1 MPRKIAMFRLDADK
15 PARFCDGVSR
25 RDFLHAGSLGFL
37 GLTMPHFFRLKAQGA
52 VQGGKDVNCIHLML
66 VGGPSQLDTWDM
78 KPDAPASI
86 RGPFKPIKTN
96 VSGVEISE
104 IFPRMATHADKF
116 ALLRSAYHTAAAVH
130 DTGCQMMQTGRLFQ
144 GGLESPNYGSV
155 LRFEKGAKG
164 DMPPNVLL
172 PYTIGQL
179 GGNLPHGDT
188 AGFLGKGYDPF
199 VLNADPADP
208 NFKVPD
214 LLPPDYI
221 SAVRVDRRRS
231 WRQMIDQSVT
241 YFEESNQDSKLMD
254 GTFNQAYT
262 LMTST
267 KAREAFDL
275 TQEPED
281 VRKRYGMNRFGQGCL
296 LARRLVERGV
306 RFVTLNMFET
316 VFNEITW
323 DIHGSAPFSPIS
335 CYNELVGPMFDNG
348 YSSLLE
354 DLSKTGLLDTTM
366 VLATGEFGRTPR
378 INPAG
383 GRDHWPQ
390 CWTVV
395 MAGGGIKGGQVVGSS
410 DAIGAAPKDQPVMP
424 ANIAATIYKCLGVP
438 IDTILKTPQGR
449 EVRVVDHG
457 FEPINDLLI

>member
-1 MPRKIAMFRLDADK
+1 MFRLDADK
-15 PARFCDGVSR
+15 PAHFCDGVSR

-37 GLTMPHFFRLKAQGA
+37 GLTMPHFFRLKAMGA
-52 VQGGKDVNCIHLML
+52 VQPSKDVNCIHLML

-96 VSGVEISE
+96 VSGIEISE

-188 AGFLGKGYDPF
+188 AGFLGKAYDPF

-231 WRQMIDQSVT
+231 WREMIDQSVT

-254 GTFNQAYT
+254 ATFNQAYT

-275 TQEPED
+275 TQESED
-281 VRKRYGMNRFGQGCL
+281 TRKRYGMNRFGQGCL

-335 CYNELVGPMFDNG
+335 CYSELVGPMFDNG

-354 DLSKTGLLDTTM
+354 DLSKTGLLDSTM

-410 DAIGAAPKDQPVMP
+410 DAIGGAPKDQPVMP